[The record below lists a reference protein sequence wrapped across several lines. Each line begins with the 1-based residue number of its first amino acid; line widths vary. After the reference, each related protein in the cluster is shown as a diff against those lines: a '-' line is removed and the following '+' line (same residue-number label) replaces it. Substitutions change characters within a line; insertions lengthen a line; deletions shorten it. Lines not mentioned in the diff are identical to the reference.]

1 MWFKTFAQD
10 SKKLIFGLELER
22 PAIQIKAAFVNSFG
36 AAGFVFTHCCDEA
49 VEGLSPLRVLHCDR
63 TEIIPEPDRWDNSSR
78 VAVSNIFLCVGGKKK
93 KKKRLQ
99 VRNLIP
105 LRL

>member
-1 MWFKTFAQD
+1 M
-10 SKKLIFGLELER
+10 IFGLELER
-22 PAIQIKAAFVNSFG
+22 PVIQIKAAFVNSLG
-36 AAGFVFTHCCDEA
+36 AVFTVFTHCCDEA

-63 TEIIPEPDRWDNSSR
+63 TEIVPEPDRRDNSSR
-78 VAVSNIFLCVGGKKK
+78 VAVSNIFLCVGKGK
-93 KKKRLQ
+93 RSQ